1 MYNWE
6 HIVRADMADRQINN
20 ADGTSRRLTLSD
32 KIIPQEL
39 QKVIHSEAG
48 RRRGPGDGGCK
59 GTTTDIP
66 ST

>member
-1 MYNWE
+1 
-6 HIVRADMADRQINN
+6 MADRQINN